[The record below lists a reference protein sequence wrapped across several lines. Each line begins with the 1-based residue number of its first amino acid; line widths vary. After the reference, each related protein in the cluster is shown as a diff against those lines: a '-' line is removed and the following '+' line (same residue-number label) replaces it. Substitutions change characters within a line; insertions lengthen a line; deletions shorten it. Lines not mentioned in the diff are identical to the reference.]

1 MTYCVG
7 IRTHQGLVLASDS
20 RTNSGIDQVEVCR
33 KMHTFVI
40 AGERMFTIL
49 SSGSLSLTQS
59 VMTRLEQEFRAGDG
73 LASAANFYEAARCV
87 GNQVRAVGAAGPG
100 IHGTRRHQLLGQPAR
115 RGADQRRIAAALS
128 DLCTG
133 KPLRCTRLCPFLQI
147 GESKYGRP
155 ILDRGIRFGET
166 TLDQAVTYAI
176 ISLDSTMRSNV
187 AVGPPIDLLVYSN
200 DDLAVRRY
208 RRLEAGDPELGEIR
222 SSWEQRSGTPSP
234 RCRRSI
240 SRTPLLVS
248 SWGSRLPATPGRH
261 RHAKSGHHTGCDSTS
276 EEPGPADAVFATTLG
291 GCVGAAPRPAR
302 RRRAFVSS
310 SWRRVVQSARIAC
323 SSS

>member
-40 AGERMFTIL
+40 PGERMFTIL

-59 VMTRLEQEFRAGDG
+59 VMTRLEQDFRAGDG

-87 GNQVRAVGAAGPG
+87 GREVRAVGALDREFMERDNINFSVSLLIGGQIRGEAP
-100 IHGTRRHQLLGQPAR
+100 QLYLIY
-115 RGADQRRIAAALS
+115 DQ
-128 DLCTG
+128 G
-133 KPLRCTRLCPFLQI
+133 NPLRCTRLSPFLQI

-187 AVGPPIDLLVYSN
+187 AVGPPIDLLVYAN
-200 DDLAVRRY
+200 DDLAVTRY
-208 RRLEAGDPELGEIR
+208 RRLDASDPELGEIR
-222 SSWEQRSGTPSP
+222 SCWEQA
-234 RCRRSI
+234 
-240 SRTPLLVS
+240 L
-248 SWGSRLPATPGRH
+248 
-261 RHAKSGHHTGCDSTS
+261 RHAI
-276 EEPGPADAVFATTLG
+276 TTVPQIDFSMPPSLAQ
-291 GCVGAAPRPAR
+291 VGVAFSRAPRPHGG
-302 RRRAFVSS
+302 S
-310 SWRRVVQSARIAC
+310 
-323 SSS
+323 